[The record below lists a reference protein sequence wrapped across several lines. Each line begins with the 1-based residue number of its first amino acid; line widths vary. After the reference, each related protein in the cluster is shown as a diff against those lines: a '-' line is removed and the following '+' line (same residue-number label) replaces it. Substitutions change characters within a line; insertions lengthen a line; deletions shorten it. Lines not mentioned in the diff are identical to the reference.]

1 MLSLPYQSRRLVVS
15 YAPVRAEKDRR
26 DREQAIGKL
35 RKKLANSNNPKDL
48 LNNYGYK
55 KYLQVDGETTLSV
68 NQDKV
73 TDAARWDGLHGV
85 ITNLPAATDTPMSQY
100 RGLWQVEDTFRVS
113 KHDLKVRPIYHW
125 THRRIRAHLAM
136 AFMTLLCV
144 RHLQYRMSLQ
154 AKPVS
159 PDVICTALTHSQ
171 HSVLEHQQTKRRYVL
186 PSAISE
192 VGRQLYKVMGLTHS
206 STPYELK

>member
-1 MLSLPYQSRRLVVS
+1 M
-15 YAPVRAEKDRR
+15 D
-26 DREQAIGKL
+26 QAIGKL
-35 RKKLANSNNPKDL
+35 RKQLSKSQTPKDL

-55 KYLQVDGETTLSV
+55 KYLQVEGETTLRV

-73 TDAARWDGLHGV
+73 SEAQRWDGLHGV
-85 ITNLPAATDTPMSQY
+85 ITNLSESTDNPTILSQY

-113 KHDLKVRPIYHW
+113 KHDLKVRPVYHW
-125 THRRIRAHLAM
+125 TPPRIRAHIAM

-144 RHLQYRMSLQ
+144 RHLQYRMRLQ

-159 PDVICTALTHSQ
+159 PEVIRNALTHVQ
-171 HSVLEHQQTKRRYVL
+171 HSVLEYKQTKRRYVI

-192 VGRQLYKVMGLTHS
+192 VEIADSFTKS
-206 STPYELK
+206 WD